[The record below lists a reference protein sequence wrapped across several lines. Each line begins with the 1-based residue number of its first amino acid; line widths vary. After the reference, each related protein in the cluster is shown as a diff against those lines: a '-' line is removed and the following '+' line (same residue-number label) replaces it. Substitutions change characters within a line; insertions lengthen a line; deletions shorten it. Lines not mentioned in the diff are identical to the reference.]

1 MSKLIPLLLVSCTS
15 PTAEE
20 LLDTAPSDGLNDRAI
35 PEGDTGEAPTDSE
48 PNPEPEPNA
57 QDSARIHY
65 AAFPDTINCGESA
78 MGHVIVENTGTAT
91 WTRDSEYKLG
101 ALNDHDPFFDS
112 EDVRVWLQEGES
124 VAPGERYSFEIELL
138 GPDSLGTK
146 RTDWQMVH
154 EGVRWFGE
162 VVEADIVSTCEDRD
176 TGGNGIYPLALPD
189 MSDVVREMAEAYPE
203 EFAENCAKED
213 GNFDWLELLVAK
225 LRETDERWGFNW
237 KRGVEG
243 DASHDVVD
251 YHFGPGVRE
260 GSTDVYII
268 DVIVD
273 SCGEN
278 PRPGWG
284 DQTQAT
290 ADAGTVGKWTGRGLF

>member
-1 MSKLIPLLLVSCTS
+1 LDGTTDKPRHEGLLGQEDPV
-15 PTAEE
+15 
-20 LLDTAPSDGLNDRAI
+20 D
-35 PEGDTGEAPTDSE
+35 DTGEAPSE
-48 PNPEPEPNA
+48 DPSPE
-57 QDSARIHY
+57 DSARLHY
-65 AAFPDTINCGESA
+65 EAFPAEINCGESA
-78 MGHVIVENTGTAT
+78 KGYVIMENTGTAT
-91 WTRDSEYKLG
+91 WTREAGYKLG
-101 ALNDHDPFFDS
+101 ALNDQDPLYDS
-112 EDVRVWLQEGES
+112 GDVRVWLQEGDS
-124 VAPGERYSFEIELL
+124 VAPGERHSFEIDLIGTE
-138 GPDSLGTK
+138 SVGTK
-146 RTDWQMVH
+146 RTDWRMVH

-162 VVEADIVSTCEDRD
+162 VAEADVLVTCEDED
-176 TGGNGIYPLALPD
+176 TGGNGAYPLPLPN
-189 MSDVVREMAEAYPE
+189 MFHVVEQVAAEYPE
-203 EFAENCAKED
+203 EFAENCVKEG
-213 GNFDWLELLVAK
+213 GNYDWLELLVER

-273 SCGEN
+273 SCSGN
-278 PRPGWG
+278 QHPGWG